1 MTDTHEKNKI
11 GFIGA
16 TSYIVGTI
24 IGSGIFV
31 SPTAILKQTGSVGL
45 SLCVW
50 LLSGLFTVVSG
61 MVYVELGTR

>member
-1 MTDTHEKNKI
+1 MSDSHEKNKI
-11 GFIGA
+11 GFFGA
-16 TSYIVGTI
+16 VSYIVGTI

-31 SPTAILKQTGSVGL
+31 SPTSILKRTGSVGL

-50 LLSGLFTVVSG
+50 LLSGLFTIIAG